1 MIMGRVVKVS
11 ALAATEIADLQSILA
26 PYRCARGPEDTLLP
40 DPKIVSWKSN
50 GRLLRCTTV

>member
-1 MIMGRVVKVS
+1 MGRVVKVS

-26 PYRCARGPEDTLLP
+26 PYRCAREPEDTLVP
-40 DPKIVSWKSN
+40 DPKIVSRKSN